1 MELTDIK
8 SQTIVTRQAALPC
21 VSWVGRRRGW
31 ADCDGWGEM
40 AGPEIADTG
49 ADTLHCHHWPPP
61 FLIRSMCRPLLHC
74 WTSTWRCEA
83 SLYLSTDFS
92 SRVHSQDW
100 VNQRCIQYPA
110 PVSSPLGLC
119 TLGLSVQRADG
130 RHPHGDARGNRV
142 ISYTSAV
149 QAVLGHPVPT
159 LKQEDR
165 DREINHIYKPLYK
178 FLCVCYIS
186 GDGENSVVVRWKMQ
200 VAEVTG

>member
-1 MELTDIK
+1 MELTGITDNCNEA
-8 SQTIVTRQAALPC
+8 SRGCRVCPG
-21 VSWVGRRRGW
+21 SGRRRGW

-49 ADTLHCHHWPPP
+49 ADTLPPLP
-61 FLIRSMCRPLLHC
+61 PLAATFSDPIDVQAAAALLDFNLTVWGIRV
-74 WTSTWRCEA
+74 
-83 SLYLSTDFS
+83 STDFS

-110 PVSSPLGLC
+110 PVSSPQGLC
-119 TLGLSVQRADG
+119 SLGLSVQRADG

-159 LKQEDR
+159 LNKR
-165 DREINHIYKPLYK
+165 IEIERSTIFINLFINFCVFVIYLVMGKIVL
-178 FLCVCYIS
+178 
-186 GDGENSVVVRWKMQ
+186 W
-200 VAEVTG
+200 